1 MFKFAQFL
9 SRNIK
14 EISMSKLLKGLSFS
28 LVFLMAF
35 GCISNEKIIYLQNLE
50 DNKPIAD
57 GELIKYELPEYK
69 LQYNDIIDVNIQ
81 TIEDMLQFGFNNK
94 PSQTSSSMGNV
105 SAQSGGD
112 IYYMTGFSIDQNGNI
127 RLPIVGDVNV
137 KDKTLEQ
144 ARITI
149 EENLRKYVTSELY
162 VKVKLGGIRY
172 SALGEFRRPGKFVV
186 LQDRMT
192 IFEAIANAGDLTTV
206 AKRDEV
212 LLIRQYPE
220 GTRLHRINLLDR
232 QVVESPFYFIQPND
246 QLYVEPMKVRETGTG
261 ENTAQ
266 TLALLFSG
274 ISAVALILNLIK

>member
-1 MFKFAQFL
+1 M
-9 SRNIK
+9 R
-14 EISMSKLLKGLSFS
+14 KLLKGLSFS

-35 GCISNEKIIYLQNLE
+35 SCISNEKIIYLQNQE
-50 DNKPIAD
+50 GNNPIED
-57 GELIKYELPEYK
+57 GELIKYEIPEYK

-81 TIEDMLQFGFNNK
+81 TVDDMIQFGFNNK
-94 PSQTSSSMGNV
+94 PSQMNQQMGNV

-112 IYYMTGFSIDQNGNI
+112 IYYMTGYSVDQKGNI
-127 RLPIVGDVNV
+127 RLPIVGDIQV
-137 KDKTLEQ
+137 KEKTLEE

-149 EENLRKYVTSELY
+149 EESLRKYVTSELY
-162 VKVKLGGIRY
+162 VKVKLGGVRY
-172 SALGEFRRPGKFVV
+172 SAMGEFKRPGKYTV

-206 AKRDEV
+206 AKRDEI

-220 GTRLHRINLLDR
+220 GTRLHKINLLDR
-232 QVVESPFYFIQPND
+232 QVVRSPFYFIQPND

-266 TLALLFSG
+266 TLTLLFSG
-274 ISAVALILNLIK
+274 ISAMALILNLIK

>member
-1 MFKFAQFL
+1 MLKFAQIL
-9 SRNIK
+9 RRNIK
-14 EISMSKLLKGLSFS
+14 NLYMRKLLKGVSFS

-50 DNKPIAD
+50 ENQTIED
-57 GELIKYELPEYK
+57 GELIEYEIPEYK

-81 TIEDMLQFGFNNK
+81 TVEDMVQLGFNNK
-94 PSQTSSSMGNV
+94 PPQTNAQMGNV

-112 IYYMTGFSIDQNGNI
+112 IYYMTGYSVDQSGNI
-127 RLPIVGDVNV
+127 RLPIVGEVQV
-137 KDKTLEQ
+137 KDKTLEE
-144 ARITI
+144 ARLTI
-149 EENLRKYVTSELY
+149 EESMRKYVTSELY
-162 VKVKLGGIRY
+162 VKVKLGGVRY
-172 SALGEFRRPGKFVV
+172 SALGEFRRPGKYVV

-274 ISAVALILNLIK
+274 ISALALILNLIK

>member
-1 MFKFAQFL
+1 M
-9 SRNIK
+9 
-14 EISMSKLLKGLSFS
+14 KGLSFS

-50 DNKPIAD
+50 NNPPIED
-57 GELIKYELPEYK
+57 GALITYEIPEYR

-81 TIEDMLQFGFNNK
+81 TVDDLIQFGYNSR
-94 PSQTSSSMGNV
+94 PTQTIGAMGNV

-112 IYYMTGFSIDQNGNI
+112 IYYMTGFSVDQQGNI
-127 RLPIVGDVNV
+127 RLPKVGNVQV
-137 KDKTLEQ
+137 KDKTLEEV
-144 ARITI
+144 RIEI
-149 EENLRKYVTSELY
+149 EESMRMFVKSELY
-162 VKVKLGGIRY
+162 VKVKLGGVRY
-172 SALGEFRRPGKFVV
+172 SALGEFRRPGKFTV

-232 QVVESPFYFIQPND
+232 QIVASPFYFIQPND

-266 TLALLFSG
+266 TLALVFAGVS
-274 ISAVALILNLIK
+274 SVALILNLFR